1 MYKAS
6 QTHIYKSL
14 IFAFLLSFVVLA
26 SAAQND
32 SNDSSVDSVFVENL
46 ERSSDSILKREE
58 LNLVAPADSIQNDSV
73 AKSKSAIEYVITHNA
88 EGYIKENFS
97 KSITTLY
104 DQAEIDYGD
113 VNIKAG
119 HITIDHVNNIID
131 AKGIKDSLGYEQRP
145 VVIQGGQES
154 THDSIKMNYKSER
167 LIAYGT
173 DAVLSE
179 FDTRTTVTKKL
190 NDSTIYIRDVILTT
204 SKKNPPDYHIAVSKG
219 KLVPDSKIVAS
230 TSQMYIAEV
239 PTPIVLPF
247 AYFPLEE
254 GRSSGIILPSY
265 GTSRDQGF
273 FLQNGGYYLALSDYY
288 DLAVTGD
295 IYTNGSWGLNLQSA
309 YVKRYSFNGG
319 LSIRYENLY
328 RSIRGLED
336 FAQTSNYN
344 IRWNHSQDAKANPN
358 ARFSASVN
366 LGSSKYYRQSLN
378 EFNSNSFLN
387 NTLSSSISFQKTFV
401 GSPFN
406 MSASM
411 THTQNTNTESIIM
424 SLPALALS
432 MDRIY
437 PFEPKSGPK
446 KNAFH
451 NTGVTYNLK
460 GDYRFDTNDDEF
472 FTKEMFDSARGGV
485 QHDVATST
493 SMKVLT
499 HFTLSP
505 NARYKEVWYFDSIER
520 NYNEEEDLIETDTIK
535 GFNAFR
541 EYGVGVGLST
551 TIYGDF
557 RFKGK
562 IEAIRHTFRPSINY
576 SYRPDFGFYYEEVQ
590 QSPDPEDTI
599 EYSPY
604 QNGIYGNPSR
614 GLSNSIGITLA
625 NVLEA
630 KVKPKDS
637 TETES
642 RKITLLNNFN
652 LSASYNMAADSLKW
666 SPTSLTTGTNLLN
679 NKMNVNLRAT
689 LDPYALDVN
698 GRRIDKFNIDNGGS
712 LFRLVNASFTMNYS
726 ITNEI
731 FKGGG
736 DKKGGSRSSG
746 GSRVDPTSSD
756 GIFGEDMTATN
767 EYKQEEEKDS
777 KVKTE
782 LYRASTPWSI
792 RFAYAFNYNNT
803 LRQDEISSH
812 SLMFSGDIE
821 LTPKWKMGF
830 SSGFD
835 ILEKGFTY
843 TQLRFNRDLDS
854 WKMSFNWVPFGPRTT
869 YNFYIGIKSG
879 VLSDVK
885 YDQRQVPDRALF

>member
-1 MYKAS
+1 MYKAL
-6 QTHIYKSL
+6 QINIHKSFITL
-14 IFAFLLSFVVLA
+14 FFLSFSVLCTY
-26 SAAQND
+26 AQND
-32 SNDSSVDSVFVENL
+32 SINRNEFGDFELLEQQKDSLVAQD
-46 ERSSDSILKREE
+46 E
-58 LNLVAPADSIQNDSV
+58 LNLIAPVDSIQNDSLN
-73 AKSKSAIEYVITHNA
+73 KPKGAIEYIITHNA
-88 EGYIKENFS
+88 TGYIKENFS
-97 KSITTLY
+97 KSLTILY
-104 DQAEIDYGD
+104 DEAEIDYGD
-113 VNIKAG
+113 VNIKSG
-119 HITIDHVNNIID
+119 HILIDHANNIIV
-131 AKGIKDSLGYEQRP
+131 AKGIKDSLGYTQRP
-145 VVIQGGQES
+145 VVVQGGQES
-154 THDSIKMNYKSER
+154 THDSIMMNYKTER
-167 LIAYGT
+167 LVAYGT
-173 DAVLSE
+173 NAVLSE

-204 SKKNPPDYHIAVSKG
+204 SQKNPPDYHIAVTKG
-219 KLVPDSKIVAS
+219 KLVPDSKIVAG

-247 AYFPLEE
+247 AYFPLTE
-254 GRSSGIILPSY
+254 GRSSGLIMPSY

-288 DLAVTGD
+288 DLAITGD

-309 YVKRYSFNGG
+309 YVKRYKFSGG
-319 LSIRYENLY
+319 FSIRYENLY

-344 IRWNHSQDAKANPN
+344 IRWNHGQDSKANPN

-378 EFNSNSFLN
+378 EYNSNSFLN
-387 NTLSSSISFQKTFV
+387 NTLSSSISYQRTFV
-401 GSPFN
+401 GTPFN

-411 THTQNTNTESIIM
+411 THSQNTNTESIIM

-437 PFEPKSGPK
+437 PFQPKNGPK

-451 NTGVTYNLK
+451 NLGVVYNLK
-460 GDYRFDTNDDEF
+460 GDYRFDTTDEEF
-472 FTKEMFDSARGGV
+472 FTQEMFDDARGGV
-485 QHDVATST
+485 QQDVGAST
-493 SMKVLT
+493 SVKMLKHL
-499 HFTLSP
+499 TLSP
-505 NARYKEVWYFDSIER
+505 NGRYKEVWYFDRVEKE
-520 NYNEEEDLIETDTIK
+520 YNEEEDLVETDTIR
-535 GFNAFR
+535 GFNAYR
-541 EYGVGVGLST
+541 EYSIGAGLST

-576 SYRPDFGFYYEEVQ
+576 SYRPDFGYYYEEVQ
-590 QSPDPEDTI
+590 VSPDPEDTI

-604 QNGIYGNPSR
+604 QNGIYGNPSK
-614 GLSNSIGITLA
+614 GISNSIGITLA
-625 NVLEA
+625 NVFEA

-642 RKITLLNNFN
+642 RKVMLLNNLN
-652 LSASYNMAADSLKW
+652 LSSSYNIAADSLKW
-666 SPTSLTTGTNLLN
+666 SPTSLTAGTSLLD
-679 NKMNVNLRAT
+679 NKMTVNLRAQ

-698 GRRIDKFNIDNGGS
+698 GRRINKFNIDNGGS
-712 LFRLVNASFTMNYS
+712 LFRLTNASFTMNYTLS
-726 ITNEI
+726 NQTFEGKDD
-731 FKGGG
+731 KGKGR
-736 DKKGGSRSSG
+736 GGSSS
-746 GSRVDPTSSD
+746 RNDPTSSD
-756 GIFGEDMTATN
+756 GIFGENMTATN
-767 EYKQEEEKDS
+767 EYSKGDEKEDS
-777 KVKTE
+777 NVKAE
-782 LYRASTPWSI
+782 LYRSKTPWSI
-792 RFAYAFNYNNT
+792 RFAYAFNYNNFS
-803 LRQDEISSH
+803 RQNEVSSH

-830 SSGFD
+830 SSGYD
-835 ILEKGFTY
+835 IKEQGFTY

-879 VLSDVK
+879 ILSDVK